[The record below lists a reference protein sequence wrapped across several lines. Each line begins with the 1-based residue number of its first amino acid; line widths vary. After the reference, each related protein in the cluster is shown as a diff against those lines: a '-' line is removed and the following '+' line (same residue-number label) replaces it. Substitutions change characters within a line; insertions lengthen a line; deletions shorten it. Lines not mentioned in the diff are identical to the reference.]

1 MLRVTTRH
9 LVMLLVLF
17 LGTFSSGLAQ
27 TKDQIERLW
36 LNPEKSAKI
45 QIYKANDGRY
55 YGKIIWLKDPLRN
68 GKPKVDY
75 KNPDEKLR
83 TQPIDG
89 LVILKGF
96 KKISEKEYDDG
107 TVYDPNNG
115 KTYSCIIKYEG
126 DKLNVRGFIGFS
138 WIGRTAIFTKID

>member
-1 MLRVTTRH
+1 MLRATTRH
-9 LVMLLVLF
+9 LVLLLVLF
-17 LGTFSSGLAQ
+17 FGFNSSGIAQ

-55 YGKIIWLKDPLRN
+55 YGKIIWLKDPLRD

-83 TQPIDG
+83 AQPIDG